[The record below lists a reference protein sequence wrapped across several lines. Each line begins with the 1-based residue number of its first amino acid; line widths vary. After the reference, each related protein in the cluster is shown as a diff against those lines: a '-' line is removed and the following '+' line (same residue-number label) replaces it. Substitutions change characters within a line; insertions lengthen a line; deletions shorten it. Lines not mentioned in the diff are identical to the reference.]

1 MINLKKLR
9 QIGDKATE
17 GPWEH
22 HNYDVMEK
30 PHVVAPKLW
39 DGKSHCDGSFDIPCT
54 YENAEFI
61 AEARNNWTKMLDAL
75 EEAKRLIQSMADA
88 DDVFEDDMEDSYVWL
103 QSFEEEV

>member
-75 EEAKRLIQSMADA
+75 ESAKENFEGILEHVRLAPEWQESI
-88 DDVFEDDMEDSYVWL
+88 ELWL
-103 QSFEEEV
+103 QQFEEEV